1 MSQRFQYRLQVLLDQ
16 KVERMQE
23 CERALAD
30 RRAEFR
36 AAQQELDRLLQQQST
51 VEQQKTR
58 AREAMYEGEC
68 DGDQLQRL
76 ALDVKIFHRRLQDA
90 KDAVLT
96 QRIDLEEKQEAVQ
109 QAAAAVADA
118 TRDVE
123 VLRKHREKSERRFLA
138 ELERKETNEQ
148 DEIASAMYETRR
160 RQL

>member
-1 MSQRFQYRLQVLLDQ
+1 
-16 KVERMQE
+16 
-23 CERALAD
+23 
-30 RRAEFR
+30 
-36 AAQQELDRLLQQQST
+36 
-51 VEQQKTR
+51 
-58 AREAMYEGEC
+58 MYEGEC

-76 ALDVKIFHRRLQDA
+76 ALDVQIFHRRLQDA

-96 QRIDLEEKQEAVQ
+96 QRIDLEEKQDAVQ
-109 QAAAAVADA
+109 QAATAVADA
-118 TRDVE
+118 TREVE